1 MTRGQGA
8 FLDIST
14 PGGVVMARYQSRWQ
28 GQGVTF
34 EGSLWRFAPFEW
46 SGLSTGGIAT
56 SSPATLTM
64 PLIPS
69 LRTVLIDAARE
80 AWRGRLRVFQWSSE
94 DDGGAP
100 SANQLLVATHAGT
113 IALESISDTT
123 ISALI
128 DSALLAP
135 NGGLFPPTVATTLL
149 IGTPC
154 VLGGG

>member
-14 PGGVVMARYQSRWQ
+14 PGGVVMARWQSRWQ

-34 EGSLWRFAPFEW
+34 EGALWRFAPFEW

-56 SSPATLTM
+56 SSPATLTL
-64 PLIPS
+64 PTLPS
-69 LRTVLIDAARE
+69 LRTVLIDASRE
-80 AWRGRLRVFQWSSE
+80 AWRGRLRVFQWAPE
-94 DDGGAP
+94 DDGAAP
-100 SANQLLVATHAGT
+100 SVNQLLVATHAGT
-113 IALESISDTT
+113 IALESITDTT

-135 NGGLFPPTVATTLL
+135 NGGRFPPTVASTRL

-154 VLGGG
+154 VLGGN

>member
-1 MTRGQGA
+1 
-8 FLDIST
+8 
-14 PGGVVMARYQSRWQ
+14 MARYQSRWQ